1 MFYRIL
7 SMNKSK
13 NTAFCGMVSALSVVL
28 MLITTVL
35 PVMMYV
41 LPIVTGILIMLT
53 SEVTNKKW
61 AIGTFFSTAIIS
73 LLLLTEKETALTYLF
88 FFGWYPLVREY
99 LSRILGVL
107 RYVIKIVMFNAS
119 AVAIGVV
126 GVYVFGLSKDDYTE
140 FGKYTIPVLLGMADI
155 VFVLYELMLKKYSVF
170 LKKAGDR
177 VRKKLK

>member
-1 MFYRIL
+1 
-7 SMNKSK
+7 
-13 NTAFCGMVSALSVVL
+13 MVSALSVVL
-28 MLITTVL
+28 MLVTTVL

-53 SEVTNKKW
+53 AEVTNKKW

-88 FFGWYPLVREY
+88 FFGWYPLIRER
-99 LSRILGVL
+99 LSGIPKALQYVL
-107 RYVIKIVMFNAS
+107 KLVMFNIS

-140 FGKYTIPVLLGMADI
+140 FGKYTIPILLAMANV
-155 VFVLYELMLKKYSVF
+155 VFVLYEMMLKKYSLF
-170 LKKAGDR
+170 LKEMGKR
-177 VRKKLK
+177 IRKKLK

>member
-1 MFYRIL
+1 
-7 SMNKSK
+7 MNKSK

-28 MLITTVL
+28 MLVTTVL

-41 LPIVTGILIMLT
+41 LPIITGILIMLT
-53 SEVTNKKW
+53 AEVTNKKW

-88 FFGWYPLVREY
+88 FFGWYPLIREH
-99 LSRILGVL
+99 LS
-107 RYVIKIVMFNAS
+107 KIPKALQYIVKFIMFNFS

-140 FGKYTIPVLLGMADI
+140 FGKFTIPILLVMANV
-155 VFVLYELMLKKYSVF
+155 VFVLYELMLKKYSLF
-170 LKKAGDR
+170 LKEMGKR
-177 VRKKLK
+177 IRKKLK

>member
-1 MFYRIL
+1 
-7 SMNKSK
+7 MNKSK

-88 FFGWYPLVREY
+88 FFGWYPLIRDN
-99 LSRILGVL
+99 LSEIPKVL
-107 RYVIKIVMFNAS
+107 QYIVKLVTFNFS
-119 AVAIGVV
+119 AIAIGIV

-140 FGKYTIPVLLGMADI
+140 FGKFTIPILLVMANV
-155 VFVLYELMLKKYSVF
+155 VFVLYELMLKKYSF
-170 LKKAGDR
+170 LLRETGKKI
-177 VRKKLK
+177 RKKLK